1 MIDLTGVEHHPALEE
16 IVGTLCNK
24 TQNTDRGF
32 FRAEVAYFLG
42 KMASNMRATI
52 VTKDRGDIPVNIYTL
67 ALATSGFGKGHSVNI
82 VENEFMKGF
91 KKRFMEDTLP
101 VIAEKNLWDIAND
114 RANRASSDV
123 NEEFDKVDGEYRRA
137 GAFPFTF
144 DSGTTPA
151 VKQLRQK
158 LLLAG
163 IGAINLQIDE
173 VGSNLINSTEVLT
186 VYLELYDQGIVKQKL
201 TKNTS
206 ESIRGE
212 ELDGKTP
219 ANMLLFGTPARLLDG
234 GANEDQFYQFLD
246 TGYARRCFFGWGQ
259 HDRKA
264 FNSQTPEEIFEK
276 LTQPENTQFV
286 QKWATRFHAIAD
298 PAKYGWKM
306 TMEDDVAIKL
316 LEYKIECERA
326 ADAMAEHE
334 EIRKAELSHRYFK
347 ALKLAGAYAFVD
359 ESNEIEMSH
368 LLSAI
373 LLAEESGKAFQSIL
387 TREKAYVRLAKYIAT
402 VGTEMTHADLL
413 ESLPFY
419 KSGNAARNEMIT
431 LATAWGYKKH
441 IIIKKTFV
449 DGIEFFKGETLAETN
464 LNELLVSYSDHW
476 AYNFA
481 AEKVPF
487 DQLHM
492 LTQAAQEDGSAMHWA
507 NHAFKN
513 QHRAEENVI
522 AGFNI
527 VAIDVDEGVSLET
540 VHELLKEYKFMTYT
554 TKRHT
559 DEENRFRI
567 IIPINYYL
575 ELDTEDY
582 REFMNN
588 IMDWLP
594 FKTDDSAN
602 QRAKKW
608 ETFSGGEYFYNTE
621 GELLDALPFIPK
633 TSKNESFKKQ
643 FQAVESMDNL
653 ERWFAQRIASG
664 NRNKQMIKYA
674 LALVDSGMDLMS
686 VNKQTHAFNGK
697 LNNPLSEEE
706 INSTIMV
713 TVAKRY
719 QRS

>member
-1 MIDLTGVEHHPALEE
+1 
-16 IVGTLCNK
+16 
-24 TQNTDRGF
+24 
-32 FRAEVAYFLG
+32 
-42 KMASNMRATI
+42 
-52 VTKDRGDIPVNIYTL
+52 
-67 ALATSGFGKGHSVNI
+67 
-82 VENEFMKGF
+82 
-91 KKRFMEDTLP
+91 
-101 VIAEKNLWDIAND
+101 
-114 RANRASSDV
+114 
-123 NEEFDKVDGEYRRA
+123 
-137 GAFPFTF
+137 
-144 DSGTTPA
+144 
-151 VKQLRQK
+151 
-158 LLLAG
+158 
-163 IGAINLQIDE
+163 
-173 VGSNLINSTEVLT
+173 
-186 VYLELYDQGIVKQKL
+186 
-201 TKNTS
+201 
-206 ESIRGE
+206 
-212 ELDGKTP
+212 
-219 ANMLLFGTPARLLDG
+219 
-234 GANEDQFYQFLD
+234 
-246 TGYARRCFFGWGQ
+246 
-259 HDRKA
+259 
-264 FNSQTPEEIFEK
+264 
-276 LTQPENTQFV
+276 
-286 QKWATRFHAIAD
+286 
-298 PAKYGWKM
+298 
-306 TMEDDVAIKL
+306 
-316 LEYKIECERA
+316 
-326 ADAMAEHE
+326 
-334 EIRKAELSHRYFK
+334 
-347 ALKLAGAYAFVD
+347 
-359 ESNEIEMSH
+359 
-368 LLSAI
+368 
-373 LLAEESGKAFQSIL
+373 
-387 TREKAYVRLAKYIAT
+387 
-402 VGTEMTHADLL
+402 
-413 ESLPFY
+413 
-419 KSGNAARNEMIT
+419 
-431 LATAWGYKKH
+431 
-441 IIIKKTFV
+441 
-449 DGIEFFKGETLAETN
+449 
-464 LNELLVSYSDHW
+464 
-476 AYNFA
+476 
-481 AEKVPF
+481 
-487 DQLHM
+487 
-492 LTQAAQEDGSAMHWA
+492 MHWA

-513 QHRAEENVI
+513 MHRAEENVI

-527 VAIDVDEGVSLET
+527 IAIDVDEGVSLET